1 MCVCVELGG
10 NEPPPPPNMRS
21 RTPIHLTRAP
31 PVPAAVTIPLPAF
44 TVTRKLG
51 QDVTV
56 TASGIKGL
64 KPGDGH
70 VILGLPLFVDRFTYA
85 SRAAGEAWFSDLLG
99 EAGCQSLGLLGEE
112 TPAAAAPTPAPAATP
127 GSGANKI
134 PAGGMWTALALGL
147 AALAAS
153 WL

>member
-1 MCVCVELGG
+1 MATSSWACPCLW
-10 NEPPPPPNMRS
+10 
-21 RTPIHLTRAP
+21 
-31 PVPAAVTIPLPAF
+31 
-44 TVTRKLG
+44 
-51 QDVTV
+51 
-56 TASGIKGL
+56 TAS
-64 KPGDGH
+64 PTQAA
-70 VILGLPLFVDRFTYA
+70 P
-85 SRAAGEAWFSDLLG
+85 AGEAWFSDLLG